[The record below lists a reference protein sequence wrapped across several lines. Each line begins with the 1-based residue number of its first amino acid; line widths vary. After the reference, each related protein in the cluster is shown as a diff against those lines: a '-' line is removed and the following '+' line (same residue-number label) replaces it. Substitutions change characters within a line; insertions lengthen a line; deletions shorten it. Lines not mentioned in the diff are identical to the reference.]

1 MSTIQF
7 IVIIVGIVL
16 ILSIFVASNIY
27 WYKRG
32 IKYGYK
38 QAHFNK
44 IKKSR
49 SKPDTYN
56 AVHYN
61 PHRINLQ

>member
-16 ILSIFVASNIY
+16 ILLIFIASNIY

-38 QAHFNK
+38 QAHSNRL
-44 IKKSR
+44 KKSR
-49 SKPDTYN
+49 PKPDTYS
-56 AVHYN
+56 AAHYN